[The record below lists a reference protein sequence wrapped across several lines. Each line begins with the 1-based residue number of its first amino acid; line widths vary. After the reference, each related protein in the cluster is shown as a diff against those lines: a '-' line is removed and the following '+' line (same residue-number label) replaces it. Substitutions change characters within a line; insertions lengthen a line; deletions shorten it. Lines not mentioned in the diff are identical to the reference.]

1 MKNRGTYIVSGLII
15 LVGGYFIYN
24 KFYKKP
30 PRTKEE
36 SISLIVSTSNSS
48 NANNILSTFEDDFI
62 KEWANAIE
70 KGNKVFKYNNK
81 SYNTK
86 GGSAVK

>member
-1 MKNRGTYIVSGLII
+1 MKNKATYIVSGLII

-24 KFYKKP
+24 KFYKVT

-36 SISLIVSTSNSS
+36 SINLIFSSNNSS
-48 NANNILSTFEDDFI
+48 NKDNILSTFEDAFI
-62 KEWANAIE
+62 KEWANAVE
-70 KGNKVFKYNNK
+70 KGNEVFRYNNK
-81 SYNTK
+81 SYYTK